1 MNPSK
6 LTNNDSKDSYP
17 VWWTTTYSA
26 PTHILFNGELEIERA
41 MLLPR
46 LIRHC
51 QTKHCSWTWR
61 KIWLRLNFRWIL
73 ALVWLG
79 WTDQLG
85 EQGFSLSLAAI
96 VLLFMWGCSCFQKP
110 SVVSS
115 IQPLHYLMIAL
126 RLTGPFHLF
135 PRSIHHHQT
144 QHHIELE
151 KNLVKI
157 LLKLSDCSCW
167 DGVNRKHILNLALCV
182 LTAHYQCIVTNQ
194 LLVGRYGIVKL
205 WFSTSRLTVNAGSL
219 HLIT

>member
-1 MNPSK
+1 MAQIELVGSCLAGMNWP
-6 LTNNDSKDSYP
+6 
-17 VWWTTTYSA
+17 
-26 PTHILFNGELEIERA
+26 
-41 MLLPR
+41 
-46 LIRHC
+46 IRG
-51 QTKHCSWTWR
+51 TG
-61 KIWLRLNFRWIL
+61 IL
-73 ALVWLG
+73 AQFGKLP
-79 WTDQLG
+79 
-85 EQGFSLSLAAI
+85 AI
-96 VLLFMWGCSCFQKP
+96 VPLLMWGCSCFQKP
-110 SVVSS
+110 AVVSS

-126 RLTGPFHLF
+126 RLIGPFHLF

-157 LLKLSDCSCW
+157 LLKLSVCSCW
-167 DGVNRKHILNLALCV
+167 DGVNRNHILNLALCV